1 MINVRL
7 SITNTFVAI
16 SLASLIMIGA
26 GVMVPLTVSA
36 QTPEE
41 VGLQIAKDSRER
53 DQGFGNFSAQ
63 QKMILRNKHG
73 QESLRQLRVKV
84 LEDESDGNKTL
95 FVFDEPRDVKGTAFL
110 IHSFK
115 EKADNQWIYLPAL
128 KRVKRISSSNRS
140 GSFMGSEFAY
150 EDMTPQEVEKYT
162 YKYMGEQP
170 CGEWTCTIVEQV
182 PTDKKS
188 GYRRQ
193 LFWRDKEELRIVK
206 VEFFDRKNVHFKT
219 LDLDDFQ
226 QYLDQYWRAGTMD
239 MVNHVTGKSTTLTW
253 SDYQFRTELNERDF
267 TKTGLKRV
275 R

>member
-7 SITNTFVAI
+7 SITKTFVAI

-26 GVMVPLTVSA
+26 GVMMPLTVSA

-63 QKMILRNKHG
+63 QQMILRNKHG

-115 EKADNQWIYLPAL
+115 DKADNQWIYLPAL

>member
-7 SITNTFVAI
+7 SITKTFVAN
-16 SLASLIMIGA
+16 SLACLIMIGA
-26 GVMVPLTVSA
+26 GVMMPLTVSA

-63 QKMILRNKHG
+63 QQMILRNKHG

-115 EKADNQWIYLPAL
+115 DKADNQWIYLPAL

>member
-7 SITNTFVAI
+7 SITKTFVAI

-26 GVMVPLTVSA
+26 GVMMPLTVSA

-115 EKADNQWIYLPAL
+115 DKADNQWIYLPAL

>member
-7 SITNTFVAI
+7 SITKTFVAN
-16 SLASLIMIGA
+16 SLACLIMIGA
-26 GVMVPLTVSA
+26 GVMMPLTVSA

-53 DQGFGNFSAQ
+53 DQGFGNFNAQ

-115 EKADNQWIYLPAL
+115 DKADNQWIYLPAL